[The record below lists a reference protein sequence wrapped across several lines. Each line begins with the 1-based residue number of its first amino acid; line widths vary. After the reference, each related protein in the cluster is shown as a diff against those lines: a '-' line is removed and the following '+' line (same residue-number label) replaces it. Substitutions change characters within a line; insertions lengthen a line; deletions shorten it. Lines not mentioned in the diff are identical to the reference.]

1 MYAFVDVVLKSYNRI
16 LQQQLAT
23 LQLRD
28 REVVGRGMGNRLGQ
42 FGLKRPVL
50 LFEFRKVHWHRH
62 TIGLHKSIFPSRMEF
77 CHDFWD
83 KSMAVCCASQQFG
96 RRAPFVAPFRLLRL
110 TSAG

>member
-1 MYAFVDVVLKSYNRI
+1 MYAFVHFVLKLDDRI

-28 REVVGRGMGNRLGQ
+28 REVVSRGMRNRLGQ

-62 TIGLHKSIFPSRMEF
+62 TMGLHKSIFPSRMEF
-77 CHDFWD
+77 CHDSPD
-83 KSMAVCCASQQFG
+83 KSMAVCCAPQQIHRCG
-96 RRAPFVAPFRLLRL
+96 PFVAAFRLLRL
-110 TSAG
+110 TPAG